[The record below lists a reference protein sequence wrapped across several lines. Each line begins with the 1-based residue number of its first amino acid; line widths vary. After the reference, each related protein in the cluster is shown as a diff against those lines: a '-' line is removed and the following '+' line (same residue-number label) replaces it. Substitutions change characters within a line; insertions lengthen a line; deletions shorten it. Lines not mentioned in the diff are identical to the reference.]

1 MVERSNKGKTAVRV
15 RSPLFANRSFSIAR
29 WLYRTLSVMADFQIP
44 LVTVGGIMRQE
55 CQSAPCGRSHLHR
68 RVYVTPAW
76 ARLPGAIHMLGLKGA
91 GNFSTMVS
99 TCTTCWN
106 TLQQHSTVRPHTV
119 YLDVPYD
126 CYSEPGALCNGDCEC
141 LLWGRNGNL
150 YIIQI
155 NFMFQEMLGETCRIP
170 SHSTL
175 QRITKYSPNTQLI
188 ILLKWSPYNIDN
200 KVLPQCGP
208 SVIKNSVKKQ
218 LPPALVSNVY
228 PRAALALLQ
237 FHASAAPLTLLSKF
251 RLSQPSSYQDLTTIH
266 QPNRSTYF
274 LYTACPKHS
283 IQYSILLP
291 T

>member
-1 MVERSNKGKTAVRV
+1 
-15 RSPLFANRSFSIAR
+15 
-29 WLYRTLSVMADFQIP
+29 MADFQIP

-55 CQSAPCGRSHLHR
+55 CQSAPCVRSHLHWC
-68 RVYVTPAW
+68 VYVTSAW
-76 ARLPGAIHMLGLKGA
+76 ARLPGALHMLGLKGA
-91 GNFSTMVS
+91 GNLSTMVS

-106 TLQQHSTVRPHTV
+106 ISSTLQFAHTV
-119 YLDVPYD
+119 YLNVPYD

-155 NFMFQEMLGETCRIP
+155 NFMFQEMLSETCWIQ

-175 QRITKYSPNTQLI
+175 QRLSKYSPNTQLI
-188 ILLKWSPYNIDN
+188 ILLKWSPYNIDI
-200 KVLPQCGP
+200 KLLPQSGP

-218 LPPALVSNVY
+218 LPPVLAPNAC

-237 FHASAAPLTLLSKF
+237 FYPSKAPITLLSKF
-251 RLSQPSSYQDLTTIH
+251 RLLQPSSYQDLTIIH

-274 LYTACPKHS
+274 LYTVCPKQS
-283 IQYSILLP
+283 IQYSILIP